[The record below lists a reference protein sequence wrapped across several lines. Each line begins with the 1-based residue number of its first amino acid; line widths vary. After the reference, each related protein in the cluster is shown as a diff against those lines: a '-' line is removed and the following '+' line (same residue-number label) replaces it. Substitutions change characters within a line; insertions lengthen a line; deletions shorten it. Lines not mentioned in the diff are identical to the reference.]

1 MKAVRLLLLTAFLIQ
16 IPTGAAPP
24 PAAGKVAG
32 MDLEAA
38 WKKNAP
44 GFAEI
49 VAYAAKSGKN
59 EEQVIKLLQAKFAE
73 QWKLSSNA
81 NAYQPLRAV
90 LSKTIEWTNAP
101 GVENPR
107 AKKILH
113 AAMSRL
119 DKADD
124 DKVPDFLYSWLQPA
138 AE

>member
-1 MKAVRLLLLTAFLIQ
+1 M
-16 IPTGAAPP
+16 AAHYH
-24 PAAGKVAG
+24 
-32 MDLEAA
+32 
-38 WKKNAP
+38 NAMNVQ
-44 GFAEI
+44 A
-49 VAYAAKSGKN
+49 
-59 EEQVIKLLQAKFAE
+59 LLQAKFAE

-101 GVENPR
+101 GVDTPR

-124 DKVPDFLYSWLQPA
+124 DKVPDFLYAWLQP
-138 AE
+138 